1 MFQNTHLF
9 HTIPQVASITGSIK
23 HCLTAK
29 CPLFLFPF
37 LFVLFFFGRHRMMVG
52 FYHHWNC
59 EFKPRSWRG
68 VLDTTLC
75 DKVCQWLG
83 TVGGFL
89 RTPIYSTN
97 KTDRHDII
105 EILLLKVALNTIN
118 QIKPFCFLVHPE
130 YNFVLIWLF
139 IVFYISPLTFLL
151 CSSQYCTVHSH
162 CNNLVFSRSDF
173 LVDNIKPLISS
184 FPNNSTL
191 TGEPSLAW
199 PQNPPVKYF
208 LKTYKNFENLLEQ
221 YQIFSFRYIFDLYTL
236 HNIWKWLVVYRSCTT
251 SSIFN
256 SIVATR
262 FSDDRILRSQRQCR
276 WSKQLATRPPIRP
289 NWIILCNMNIH
300 HTKIMVS
307 RSVVLWFAF
316 HWYFLCCILF
326 KRFIQFNIFNFITSV
341 LNKYMIDWCLT
352 PTLAVFQ
359 LYRGINKFY
368 Y

>member
-1 MFQNTHLF
+1 
-9 HTIPQVASITGSIK
+9 
-23 HCLTAK
+23 
-29 CPLFLFPF
+29 
-37 LFVLFFFGRHRMMVG
+37 
-52 FYHHWNC
+52 
-59 EFKPRSWRG
+59 
-68 VLDTTLC
+68 
-75 DKVCQWLG
+75 
-83 TVGGFL
+83 
-89 RTPIYSTN
+89 
-97 KTDRHDII
+97 
-105 EILLLKVALNTIN
+105 
-118 QIKPFCFLVHPE
+118 
-130 YNFVLIWLF
+130 
-139 IVFYISPLTFLL
+139 
-151 CSSQYCTVHSH
+151 
-162 CNNLVFSRSDF
+162 
-173 LVDNIKPLISS
+173 
-184 FPNNSTL
+184 
-191 TGEPSLAW
+191 
-199 PQNPPVKYF
+199 
-208 LKTYKNFENLLEQ
+208 
-221 YQIFSFRYIFDLYTL
+221 
-236 HNIWKWLVVYRSCTT
+236 LVVYRSCTT